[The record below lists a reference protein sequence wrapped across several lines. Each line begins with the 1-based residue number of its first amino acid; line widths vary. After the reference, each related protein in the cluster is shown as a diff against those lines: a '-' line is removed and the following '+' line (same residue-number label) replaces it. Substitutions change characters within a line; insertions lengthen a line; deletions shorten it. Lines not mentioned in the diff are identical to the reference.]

1 MTNEG
6 LELIKK
12 YEGLRLS
19 PYLCPAGVPTIG
31 YGTTIYPG
39 GTRVTLNDPRITQAK
54 ATKLLTVEVQR
65 YEEKI
70 DELTNGVATEYELAA
85 MTSLAYNIGLEAFS
99 KSSVLRLYN
108 AGKLKEAA
116 AAFSLWNKARVK
128 GKLTIMPGL
137 VARRAEEAALFASV
151 PAGTDMPQEVEAP
164 TTLSGSRTLVGTAT
178 AATGGVATV
187 TAGVQAIG
195 DLKTTASGL
204 GPWLPYIL
212 AVGAVLALIGIGY
225 IAYSR
230 WDDRRK
236 GIR

>member
-19 PYLCPAGVPTIG
+19 PYICPAGVPTIG
-31 YGTTIYPG
+31 YGTTVYPDG
-39 GTRVTLNDPRITQAK
+39 RPVTMSDSKITAAK
-54 ATKLLTVEVQR
+54 ATAYLKTEVAR
-65 YEEKI
+65 YEDQI
-70 DELTNGVATEYELAA
+70 DEWTTGRAADYELAA
-85 MTSLAYNIGLEAFS
+85 MTSLAYNIGLSAFC
-99 KSSVLRLYN
+99 KSSVLRLYK
-108 AGKLKEAA
+108 AGKLKEAT
-116 AAFSLWNKARVK
+116 AAFALWNKARVD
-128 GKLTIMPGL
+128 GSLIVLPGL
-137 VARRAEEAALFASV
+137 VARRAEEAAMFANAQ
-151 PAGTDMPQEVEAP
+151 AGAPMPQEIEAP
-164 TTLSGSRTLVGTAT
+164 KALLESRTLVGTAT

-212 AVGAVLALIGIGY
+212 AVGAVLALIGVGY

-236 GIR
+236 GLR